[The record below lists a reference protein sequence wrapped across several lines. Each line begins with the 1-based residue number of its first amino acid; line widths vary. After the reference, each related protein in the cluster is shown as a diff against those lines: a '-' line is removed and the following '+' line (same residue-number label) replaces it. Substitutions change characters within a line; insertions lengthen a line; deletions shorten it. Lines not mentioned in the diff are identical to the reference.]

1 MSGVVAAVACSL
13 GLWSYSGPAAPAVP
27 IVAAECSCRCDH
39 TCAVSGE
46 AGADRAV
53 LDLLKNQLDRCG
65 PDQLKA
71 QPCVCPPQAPCPP
84 ILQRGA
90 LELLGVG
97 FCFGLLVGASV
108 AWPLRAR
115 VCSPSVA
122 PQVPTSYVQQTERE
136 EEREERFEAYPLAL
150 PPYLP
155 DIRERRLRGKQAQPT
170 VPATVTY
177 IPKSR
182 R

>member
-1 MSGVVAAVACSL
+1 MHGYYVVLLASARLQQTTHCWQHLSVCMRSPSHSCMNAQVPQAVLGNGCMSFSSGVFAAVACSL
-13 GLWSYSGPAAPAVP
+13 GLWSYSGPAAPPAVP
-27 IVAAECSCRCDH
+27 IVAAECSCHCDH

-53 LDLLKNQLDRCG
+53 LDLLKSQLDRCG

-115 VCSPSVA
+115 V
-122 PQVPTSYVQQTERE
+122 
-136 EEREERFEAYPLAL
+136 
-150 PPYLP
+150 
-155 DIRERRLRGKQAQPT
+155 
-170 VPATVTY
+170 
-177 IPKSR
+177 
-182 R
+182 